1 MRVHLDTDIGNDID
15 DAVCLAWMLAEPRIE
30 LTGITTVSGPVE
42 KRSAIAQAIVNTSGQ
57 SVPLWSGLSGPIL
70 GGPGQPQCAAF
81 DRLSPADQALQTPE
95 GAVEALRQ
103 AAADDLTILAIG
115 PLTNIAAFCLAHP
128 EEAARIPELRIMGGV
143 FFPGGQSGLDHSG
156 GPGSREW
163 NMLCDPAA
171 AAIVFGFPWRKLT
184 CVGLDVTRQVRMEAD
199 EVRQRFRAGGPV
211 LSLVAELAEAWF
223 SHRPEIVFHDPLA
236 AVSLVEPDVL
246 TWRPGRVGVEWR
258 SEGLAG
264 LTGFQPDPDSRI
276 SAADSVDADAFFEA
290 YFRVFGV

>member
-1 MRVHLDTDIGNDID
+1 VRVHLDTDIGNDID

-30 LTGITTVSGPVE
+30 LAGITTVSGPVA
-42 KRSAIAQAIVNTSGQ
+42 KRSAIAQAIVDAAQSGCP
-57 SVPLWSGLSGPIL
+57 VRSGLCGPIL
-70 GGPGQPQCAAF
+70 GGPDQPQCAAF
-81 DRLSPADQALQTPE
+81 DRLTPSAQAHQAPF

-103 AAADDLTILAIG
+103 AAFEGLTILAIG

-128 EEAARIPELRIMGGV
+128 EEAGRIPELRIMGGV
-143 FFPGGQSGLDHSG
+143 FFPGGQSGVDHSG

-171 AAIVFGFPWRKLT
+171 AAIVFGFPWQKLT

-199 EVRQRFRAGGPV
+199 EVRRRFRAGGPV

-246 TWRPGRVGVEWR
+246 TWRAGRVGVEWR

-264 LTGFQPDPDSRI
+264 LTGFQPDPESRI
-276 SAADSVDADAFFEA
+276 SAADSVDSDAFFEA
-290 YFRVFGV
+290 YFRVFRV